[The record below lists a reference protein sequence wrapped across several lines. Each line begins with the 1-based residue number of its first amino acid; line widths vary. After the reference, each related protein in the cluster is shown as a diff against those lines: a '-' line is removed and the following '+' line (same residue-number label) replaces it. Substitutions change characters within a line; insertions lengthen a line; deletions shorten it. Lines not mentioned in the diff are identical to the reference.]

1 MITVFKEVARMKGH
15 NYSSKREAIFKTIAA
30 TKSHPSAMWVYE
42 QLKDE
47 IPNLS
52 LGTVYRNIALF
63 KEQGKIITVA
73 NVDGEERID
82 ADVSDHA
89 HFVCEKC
96 NGVYDLVFCEESPLE
111 KELSQKGF
119 VISRKNVVYHG
130 VCCDCCK
137 KEF

>member
-1 MITVFKEVARMKGH
+1 MKGH
-15 NYSSKREAIFKTIAA
+15 NYSSKREAIFKTIAN
-30 TKSHPSAMWVYE
+30 TKSHPSASWVYE
-42 QLKDE
+42 QLKEE

-82 ADVSDHA
+82 ADTSDHA

-96 NGVYDLVFCEESPLE
+96 KKVFDLHSSEQSPLE
-111 KELSQKGF
+111 KELSQNGF
-119 VISRKNVVYHG
+119 CINRKNVVFHG
-130 VCCDCCK
+130 ECCDCC
-137 KEF
+137 ETIN